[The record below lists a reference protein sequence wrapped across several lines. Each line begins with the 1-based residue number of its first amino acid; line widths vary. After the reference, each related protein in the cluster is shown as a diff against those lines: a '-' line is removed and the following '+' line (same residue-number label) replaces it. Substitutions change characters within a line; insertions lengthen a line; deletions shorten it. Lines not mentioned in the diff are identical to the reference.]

1 MGWEEQEVSEKVE
14 IPLTLSLS
22 LYLVPVAI
30 TNNSKPVSHRE
41 PRITFVGCVTWF

>member
-1 MGWEEQEVSEKVE
+1 MGWEGQKDSEKVE
-14 IPLTLSLS
+14 IPLTLS

-41 PRITFVGCVTWF
+41 PRIAFVGCVTWF